1 MHHKNAA
8 SVFPDPVGAQIRVC
22 SPAAIAGQPCAWA
35 AVGSAKVE
43 RNQSAAAGV
52 KGVSESVGGA
62 ESEREEERRG
72 TGTEYRSALDIEQA
86 F

>member
-1 MHHKNAA
+1 MNAA
-8 SVFPDPVGAQIRVC
+8 RVLPEPVGAQMSVC

-35 AVGSAKVE
+35 AVGSAKVD

-52 KGVSESVGGA
+52 KAASGSPGGA

-72 TGTEYRSALDIEQA
+72 TVAEYRSPAHIEQA
-86 F
+86 I